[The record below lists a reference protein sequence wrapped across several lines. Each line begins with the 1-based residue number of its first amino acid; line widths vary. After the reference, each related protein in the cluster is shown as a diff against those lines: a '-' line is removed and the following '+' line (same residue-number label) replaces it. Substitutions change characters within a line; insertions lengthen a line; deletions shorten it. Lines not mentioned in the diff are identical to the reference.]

1 MYVRAGDAFYY
12 FILILLYNIHIFT
25 ILKSRPAAKLTCDE
39 SPFMFVLQ
47 ISDSQKG

>member
-1 MYVRAGDAFYY
+1 MYAPVTHFIILFSYFYTIY
-12 FILILLYNIHIFT
+12 IFFT